1 MYIKKICESLNFV
14 KQCRKYNLGLWQ
26 CPSFLFLL
34 TGLIIIIAMISTYL
48 VAMKYTQPEIV
59 ALIVITITTIL
70 FIINHF
76 IIQSVEKL
84 TEANRMKS
92 EFISIV
98 SHQLRTPLTG
108 IKWTLNLITRK
119 EEKVKNCHTQELK
132 EISENNERMI
142 KLVNDLL
149 DVSKVEQKNISLA
162 LEKTDIKEL
171 LQKIIEEYIPMAK
184 AKNIKINLETKMNS
198 LPILI
203 DKQGIEIVIRNL
215 MDNAV
220 KYIKKKGE
228 VKISLIKKNKLL
240 RFEIEDNGV
249 GIPKNDHKNI
259 FQKFFRSR
267 NIMKHETVG
276 TGLGL
281 FIAKSIIK
289 KSKGKIGFRSKENKE
304 TTFWF
309 EIPIKNKIK

>member
-1 MYIKKICESLNFV
+1 MIIKKILKQLNFV
-14 KQCRKYNLGLWQ
+14 NQCKKYNLGLWQ

-34 TGLIIIIAMISTYL
+34 TGLIIIIAMIGTYFI
-48 VAMKYTQPEIV
+48 AIEYTQPEIV
-59 ALIVITITTIL
+59 ALIVIAITTIL

-92 EFISIV
+92 EFIGIV
-98 SHQLRTPLTG
+98 SHQLRTLLTG
-108 IKWTLNLITRK
+108 IKWTLNLIMR
-119 EEKVKNCHTQELK
+119 ENDCHIQELK
-132 EISENNERMI
+132 EINENNERMI

-149 DVSKVEQKNISLA
+149 DVSKVEQKNLSLA

-184 AKNIKINLETKMNS
+184 ARNIKISLETKMNS

-249 GIPKNDHKNI
+249 GIPKNDYKNI

-289 KSKGKIGFRSKENKE
+289 KSKGKIGFRSKENKG

-309 EIPIKNKIK
+309 ETPIK

>member
-1 MYIKKICESLNFV
+1 MSIEKICKSLNFV
-14 KQCRKYNLGLWQ
+14 KQCKKYNLVLWQ
-26 CPSFLFLL
+26 CPTFLFLL
-34 TGLIIIIAMISTYL
+34 TGIIIIIAMISTYL

-59 ALIVITITTIL
+59 ALIVIAITTIL

-84 TEANRMKS
+84 TEVNRMKS

-108 IKWTLNLITRK
+108 IKWTLNLIMRE
-119 EEKVKNCHTQELK
+119 EEKLNNCHAQELK
-132 EISENNERMI
+132 EIDENNERMI

-149 DVSKVEQKNISLA
+149 DVSKVEEKDISLA
-162 LEKTDIKEL
+162 LEKVNIEEL
-171 LQKIIEEYIPMAK
+171 FQKIIEDYTPMAK
-184 AKNIKINLETKMNS
+184 AKNVEIELETKTDS
-198 LPILI
+198 SPVLI
-203 DKQGIEIVIRNL
+203 DKQGIEIVVRNL
-215 MDNAV
+215 IDNAI
-220 KYIKKKGE
+220 KYIKNKGE
-228 VKISLIKKNKLL
+228 VKIRLINKNKSL
-240 RFEIEDNGV
+240 RCEIEDNGV

-259 FQKFFRSR
+259 FQKFFRSI

-289 KSKGKIGFRSKENKE
+289 KSKGKIGFHSEENKG

-309 EIPIKNKIK
+309 EIPTKL